1 MVAVKLRRIQEAEL
15 WGDEMVLEG
24 PGAEDGDVAEAV
36 QRSLETAEHDA
47 VGEAVRMSLES
58 LDGHGTTVGGTSAP
72 SGSAG
77 VTVAAAASSVL
88 GAALP
93 GAASINSVDE
103 QRVRPAQV
111 REPSAPEGL
120 ARSARRRVG
129 QQLDLGR
136 PMRRCGALA
145 GGESEELPGAASRSS
160 VAGQRER
167 PAQTREPSAANGVA
181 RSARRRVGQQL
192 DLGRPLLRRGALAGD
207 ESEELPAA
215 LGRMVLSDSE
225 DGGEVNVPARVR
237 RVIRRSESEVSL
249 GHADA
254 ELASRVGRVQM
265 SWRET
270 EIASELPRSCGGA
283 APQPVLVP
291 DAPTLPAA
299 TASDVS
305 GLPDQTVGGVAGA
318 DCGAAAAGVTGRAS
332 GVGRARGRGRAQGR
346 GRVEVVEP
354 RRSTRLAAR
363 RGDGFGGV

>member
-1 MVAVKLRRIQEAEL
+1 
-15 WGDEMVLEG
+15 
-24 PGAEDGDVAEAV
+24 
-36 QRSLETAEHDA
+36 
-47 VGEAVRMSLES
+47 MSLES

-129 QQLDLGR
+129 QQLDRER
-136 PMRRCGALA
+136 PLRRHGALA
-145 GGESEELPGAASRSS
+145 GGEPEELPGAASRSS